1 MSEKLSQ
8 LYKTCRIEHASKIL
22 GERPFDNISEGLSVD
37 VSGLTLTNFVLEV
50 DVLLGD
56 LFVEPSNG
64 NTVDAA

>member
-1 MSEKLSQ
+1 MSKELSQ
-8 LYKTCRIEHASKIL
+8 LRKACRIEHASEIL

-37 VSGLTLTNFVLEV
+37 VSGLALTNFVLEV
-50 DVLLGD
+50 DVLLGN